1 MRIRDLLFLLAF
13 TVAALLAIPVPALAA
28 GGDCP
33 LVPTLDNFD
42 AASPPQVVD
51 YGEESFRVVTGNAAA
66 DVVKDGKI
74 CRQDY
79 DLRSGVQTMTGL
91 PFTNPLPARKSFVQP
106 PASRTRMMPAS
117 TSQALICISI

>member
-1 MRIRDLLFLLAF
+1 MRVRDLLFLVALALP
-13 TVAALLAIPVPALAA
+13 ALLAIPVPALAA

-42 AASPPQVVD
+42 AASPPRVVD
-51 YGEESFRVVTGNAAA
+51 YGAESFRVVTGNTAA

-79 DLRSGVQTMTGL
+79 DLHSGV
-91 PFTNPLPARKSFVQP
+91 R
-106 PASRTRMMPAS
+106 R
-117 TSQALICISI
+117 